1 MPATKLPP
9 WYPDHLPIYNI
20 KKSYLENA
28 EEGPFFDGAIPKRNL
43 PPREEMPNFLGF
55 PVASCIGVAAGPLL
69 NSKWISL
76 AAKLG
81 YDIPLYKTIRSKE
94 YAAHPM
100 PNIIYVDTNG
110 PIHTNDPKY
119 SVKQIPFPPKQ
130 IEDLAITNSF
140 GMPSR
145 SPAFLLEDIPRAN
158 ACLQEGQVMVV
169 SIVGSFQKER
179 SFIEDFVA
187 VATLAKAAGAK
198 IIEANF
204 SCPNVK
210 TKEGAIYM
218 SPSAVAEI
226 GKALVKAIH
235 PIPLII
241 KVGIFPSKQLL
252 QEVLITAAQNGI
264 QAISGI
270 NSVSSKV
277 VDSTGNSPLGPDR
290 PTSGICG
297 GPILSTAVRFITQA
311 HEIIQK
317 EKLDLTLIGVGG
329 ISLPEHFSVF
339 FKAKAH
345 AAMTATGMMWDPYLA
360 VKYHTKEQR

>member
-1 MPATKLPP
+1 MPAAKLPI
-9 WYPDHLPIYNI
+9 WYPDHPPIYDI
-20 KKSYLENA
+20 KKSYLENV
-28 EEGPFFDGAIPKRNL
+28 EEGPFFDEVIPKRAF
-43 PPREEMPNFLGF
+43 PPKKEMANFLGF
-55 PVASCIGVAAGPLL
+55 PVASCIGIAAGPLL
-69 NSKWISL
+69 SSKWIAL
-76 AAKLG
+76 AARLG
-81 YDIPLYKTIRSKE
+81 YDIPVYKTIRSQE
-94 YAAHPM
+94 YASHPM
-100 PNIIYVDTNG
+100 PNVIYVDTNG
-110 PIHTNDPKY
+110 PLHLEDPKY
-119 SVKQIPFPPKQ
+119 SVKQILLPPQQ

-145 SPAFLLEDIPRAN
+145 SPSFLLEDIPRAN

-169 SIVGSFQKER
+169 SIVGSVQKDR

-210 TKEGAIYM
+210 TKEGCIYM

-241 KVGIFPSKQLL
+241 KVGVFPSKQLL
-252 QEVLITAAQNGI
+252 QEVLITAAQSGI
-264 QAISGI
+264 QAIAGI
-270 NSVSSKV
+270 NSVRSKV
-277 VDSTGNSPLGPDR
+277 IDAEGNPPLGLDR

-297 GPILSTAVRFITQA
+297 GPILPTALRFIAQA
-311 HEIIQK
+311 AEIIQK

-339 FKAKAH
+339 FKAKAQI
-345 AAMTATGMMWDPYLA
+345 AMTATGMMWDPYLA
-360 VKYHTKEQR
+360 AKYHTKD

>member
-1 MPATKLPP
+1 MPATKLPI
-9 WYPDHLPIYNI
+9 WYPDHAPIYDT

-43 PPREEMPNFLGF
+43 PSREEMLNFLGF

-81 YDIPLYKTIRSKE
+81 YDIPVYKTIRSKE

-110 PIHTNDPKY
+110 PIHVKDPKY
-119 SVKQIPFPPKQ
+119 SVKQISFPPEQ

-158 ACLQEGQVMVV
+158 AYLQEGQVMVV
-169 SIVGSFQKER
+169 SILGSFQKER

-187 VATLAKAAGAK
+187 VATLAKAAGSK

-210 TKEGAIYM
+210 AKEGAIYL
-218 SPSAVAEI
+218 SPSSVGEI

-241 KVGIFPSKQLL
+241 KVGVFPSKQLL
-252 QEVLITAAQNGI
+252 QEVLIIAAQNGI

-270 NSVSSKV
+270 NSVSSKI
-277 VDSTGNSPLGPDR
+277 VDSMGSSPLGPDR
-290 PTSGICG
+290 PV
-297 GPILSTAVRFITQA
+297 ILSTAVRFITEA

-317 EKLDLTLIGVGG
+317 ERLDLTLIGVGG

-339 FKAKAH
+339 FKAKAN

-360 VKYHTKEQR
+360 AKYHTKEQR

>member
-1 MPATKLPP
+1 MPATKIPI
-9 WYPDHLPIYNI
+9 WDPDQIPIYDI

-28 EEGPFFDGAIPKRNL
+28 EEGPFFDGIIPKRSL
-43 PPREEMPNFLGF
+43 PEEMSHFLGF
-55 PVASCIGVAAGPLL
+55 SVASCIGVAAGPLL
-69 NSKWISL
+69 NSKWIAL
-76 AAKLG
+76 ASKLG
-81 YDIPLYKTIRSKE
+81 YDIPVYKTIRSTE
-94 YAAHPM
+94 YASHPM
-100 PNIIYVDTNG
+100 PNVIYVDTNG
-110 PIHTNDPKY
+110 PLHPEDPKY
-119 SVKQIPFPPKQ
+119 SVKQIPFPPQQ

-145 SPAFLLEDIPRAN
+145 SPTFLLEDIPRAN
-158 ACLQEGQVMVV
+158 AYLQEGQVMVV
-169 SIVGSFQKER
+169 SIVGSVQKER

-210 TKEGAIYM
+210 TKEGGVYM

-252 QEVLITAAQNGI
+252 QDVLIAAAQNGI

-270 NSVSSKV
+270 NSISCRV
-277 VDSTGNSPLGPDR
+277 VDSAGNSPLGSDR

-297 GPILSTAVRFITQA
+297 GPILPTAVRFITQA
-311 HEIIQK
+311 AEIIQK
-317 EKLDLTLIGVGG
+317 EKLDLNLIGVGG
-329 ISLPEHFSVF
+329 ISLPEHFDVF
-339 FKAKAH
+339 FKAKAN

-360 VKYHTKEQR
+360 AKYHANKE

>member
-1 MPATKLPP
+1 MPATKLPT
-9 WYPDHLPIYNI
+9 WYPDHLPIYDI

-28 EEGPFFDGAIPKRNL
+28 EEGPFFEGVIPKRNS
-43 PPREEMPNFLGF
+43 PSKKEMSHFLGF

-69 NSKWISL
+69 NSKWIAL

-81 YDIPLYKTIRSKE
+81 YDIPVYKTIRSKE
-94 YAAHPM
+94 YTAHPM

-110 PIHTNDPKY
+110 PIQANDPKY
-119 SVKQIPFPPKQ
+119 SVKQTPSPPKQ

-145 SPAFLLEDIPRAN
+145 SPTFLLEDIPRAN
-158 ACLQEGQVMVV
+158 TYLKEGQVMVV

-210 TKEGAIYM
+210 AKEGAIYM
-218 SPSAVAEI
+218 SPSAVTEI
-226 GKALVKAIH
+226 GRALVKAVH

-252 QEVLITAAQNGI
+252 QEVLIAAAQNGI

-270 NSVSSKV
+270 NSIRSKV
-277 VDSTGNSPLGPDR
+277 VDSVGNPSLGCDR
-290 PTSGICG
+290 LTSGICG
-297 GPILSTAVRFITQA
+297 GPILSSAVQFITQT

-339 FKAKAH
+339 LKAKAN

-360 VKYHTKEQR
+360 TKYHTKEQR